1 MSMRKDKGRLPPFI
15 PLILSTIDSPAW
27 RATSHGAKW
36 LYVAL
41 KRKAVS
47 GPKAYISYRDATRE
61 LKAGYGKIREWFA
74 ELHHYGF
81 IRLHSHG
88 CLGVD
93 GKGKSPHWRLT
104 EKGQTSKASADGV
117 FEPPPND
124 FLKWDGTLF
133 DPSPYRQA
141 HSGGAKW
148 DRAKLKK
155 QNPATHV
162 GNTLLPTSVTPP
174 LPTSV
179 TPKDESATHV
189 GNISGDDTAT
199 HVGNISSL
207 TTLGATGS
215 VPSPDTP
222 SPPDTPSDDSR
233 TGEEDL
239 GQFDPKV
246 IPLNQAKKR
255 RKDFR

>member
-1 MSMRKDKGRLPPFI
+1 MACHVSRGQ
-15 PLILSTIDSPAW
+15 
-27 RATSHGAKW
+27 
-36 LYVAL
+36 VAL
-41 KRKAVS
+41 CGVEAE
-47 GPKAYISYRDATRE
+47 GRE
-61 LKAGYGKIREWFA
+61 RAQ
-74 ELHHYGF
+74 
-81 IRLHSHG
+81 
-88 CLGVD
+88 GVYFL
-93 GKGKSPHWRLT
+93 SPHWRLT

-141 HSGGAKW
+141 HSGGATW